1 MAKGDRDLT
10 TGSVRWAVVGT
21 SAPMVVGIFGVIS
34 VGLADAFFLGKV
46 GQAQLAAVG
55 FFFPVATAI
64 TSLSIGLSAGSN
76 AALSQGIGRADGDG
90 AVNRVAFHALGLG
103 IAIGVIT
110 ALVLWLLLNP
120 IFSLLGATDRTLP
133 EIRAYMGWW
142 LMSFPLLVISMQLG
156 AMFRAHGN
164 AVTASIIM
172 SGQSVFNIAIDPLLI
187 FGMWGLPEMG
197 TGGAGLATFL
207 ARLLAVLFGLAW
219 ALRSGHLTLCADP
232 LKNLWTSARQILGVG
247 LPAAFSNAIN
257 PMGMA
262 AVTAAV
268 ATLGDAAVAGFGA
281 ATRIQTLALVPML
294 ALSSGIGPVIGQNWG
309 ADRQD
314 RAGGAMRFTFLLCIL
329 YGAALAAVLLLFG
342 DVFAE
347 AIASGEEDAQIA
359 TTYLHIAGLSL
370 FGYGMMV
377 TANAAMNARSRATVS
392 MGLSLGRIL
401 LVYIPLAWALVG
413 VMGFTGIAVAAAVA
427 NVAAALAALVAAR
440 WTGILP
446 LDLPSVPGPS
456 ARPAE

>member
-1 MAKGDRDLT
+1 
-10 TGSVRWAVVGT
+10 
-21 SAPMVVGIFGVIS
+21 
-34 VGLADAFFLGKV
+34 
-46 GQAQLAAVG
+46 
-55 FFFPVATAI
+55 
-64 TSLSIGLSAGSN
+64 
-76 AALSQGIGRADGDG
+76 
-90 AVNRVAFHALGLG
+90 
-103 IAIGVIT
+103 
-110 ALVLWLLLNP
+110 
-120 IFSLLGATDRTLP
+120 
-133 EIRAYMGWW
+133 
-142 LMSFPLLVISMQLG
+142 
-156 AMFRAHGN
+156 
-164 AVTASIIM
+164 
-172 SGQSVFNIAIDPLLI
+172 
-187 FGMWGLPEMG
+187 
-197 TGGAGLATFL
+197 
-207 ARLLAVLFGLAW
+207 
-219 ALRSGHLTLCADP
+219 
-232 LKNLWTSARQILGVG
+232 
-247 LPAAFSNAIN
+247 
-257 PMGMA
+257 MGMA